1 MEDRRKWLL
10 LSACVS
16 SFLLASFIGGAAGDV
31 PDGVVYTDLHKT
43 VQKGKEI
50 VLTCEFYAAP
60 VAVYW
65 KKGDD
70 PERGIDLISW
80 AYEEEISGSCV
91 NNKAC
96 HMTDDY
102 SLVIEDARM
111 ADQGRYICRV
121 SNYLGILI
129 HNFTDVKIYAPPEE
143 PYPIIEECTLNDIS
157 KTTQICSLPTNDTTM
172 NITCSASRFFPDL
185 NLFFLHGSNKIT
197 NIGSNV
203 RENKDGSKNKS
214 IMINGSASEIP
225 YVCVASDIPGT
236 KDEKTATVLIRSPTV
251 PTPRDS
257 HTTPLSFP
265 ATPANPS
272 ITEKASGTSPA
283 KIGRQRAIYVI

>member
-43 VQKGKEI
+43 VQKGNEI
-50 VLTCEFYAAP
+50 VLSCEFKEAP
-60 VAVYW
+60 IAVYW

-80 AYEEEISGSCV
+80 VYEEEISGSCI
-91 NNKAC
+91 NNEAC

-102 SLVIEDARM
+102 SLVIKDARI

-129 HNFTDVKIYAPPEE
+129 HNYTDVKVIAPPTE
-143 PYPIIEECTLNDIS
+143 PYPVIDKCAEKESSGFNSTNPCKILINTTII
-157 KTTQICSLPTNDTTM
+157 
-172 NITCSASRFFPDL
+172 ITCSAMNYYPELD
-185 NLFFLHGSNKIT
+185 LFFLHGSQKMTDIITSEKT
-197 NIGSNV
+197 NID
-203 RENKDGSKNKS
+203 ETKNKS
-214 IMINGSASEIP
+214 ISIKASASETP
-225 YVCVASDIPGT
+225 YVCGCNDI
-236 KDEKTATVLIRSPTV
+236 
-251 PTPRDS
+251 
-257 HTTPLSFP
+257 
-265 ATPANPS
+265 
-272 ITEKASGTSPA
+272 SG
-283 KIGRQRAIYVI
+283 IIYCNSNNYSE

>member
-129 HNFTDVKIYAPPEE
+129 HNFTDVKIYG
-143 PYPIIEECTLNDIS
+143 
-157 KTTQICSLPTNDTTM
+157 
-172 NITCSASRFFPDL
+172 TCRYTW
-185 NLFFLHGSNKIT
+185 NE
-197 NIGSNV
+197 
-203 RENKDGSKNKS
+203 RRKDGDS
-214 IMINGSASEIP
+214 IDQIP
-225 YVCVASDIPGT
+225 YSPYTTRFTYDTPFIPG
-236 KDEKTATVLIRSPTV
+236 
-251 PTPRDS
+251 
-257 HTTPLSFP
+257 
-265 ATPANPS
+265 NPS
-272 ITEKASGTSPA
+272 KSLDN
-283 KIGRQRAIYVI
+283 